1 MSASVGAHMTIR
13 MVKTGILCAADEA
26 SARLAE
32 ETGKP
37 DIIGAVALDTSN
49 PESISAAVQNLAKG
63 FEGKLDTLINNAAV
77 SAPSTCELMPWP
89 SPVPE
94 PQWLSGPRRRAS
106 CDLVHGLLSPSTDR
120 SGHVSQLA
128 SQKRSY

>member
-1 MSASVGAHMTIR
+1 MTHTTDGSLSTITAVSVG
-13 MVKTGILCAADEA
+13 VLCAADDA

-49 PESISAAVQNLAKG
+49 PESISAAVQNLVKG

-77 SAPSTCELMPWP
+77 SALLCESLLWP
-89 SPVPE
+89 
-94 PQWLSGPRRRAS
+94 GP
-106 CDLVHGLLSPSTDR
+106 
-120 SGHVSQLA
+120 VSQGL
-128 SQKRSY
+128 S